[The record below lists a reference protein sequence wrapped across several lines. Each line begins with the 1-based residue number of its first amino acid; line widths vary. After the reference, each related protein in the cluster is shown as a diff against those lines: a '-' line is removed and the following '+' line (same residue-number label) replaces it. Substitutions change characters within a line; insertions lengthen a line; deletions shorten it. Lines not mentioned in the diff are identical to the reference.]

1 MAIAKQDF
9 NRGQVVNPL
18 STFGDDMQKFGI
30 NLRQQELDRLA
41 AERQANA
48 DKRAQEQLDLQKQ
61 QYADQQAAK
70 AAGSKYM
77 ADLGRVL
84 ESGVVSQA
92 DQAKLAALS
101 QNQTI
106 SPEERARQIDAMLP
120 KMSDA
125 YQKDTAGQLKLLQ
138 GVQASPLLDTRDKVA
153 LLGSLANPLEK
164 KLENDAVH
172 VHRLAELD
180 QAQKNA
186 LAVEA
191 LHNKNALARLDKE
204 MELKLDATMYYDP
217 AKNQYM
223 YGKDLSKLPAEQ
235 RAAFKPLD
243 VFKTDLEAAKL
254 AMQQVNAVWNE
265 DTRTFVP
272 AQEGTPGSR
281 LVNKDLVIPHGGSS
295 TAGGSNKTLEGTNKE
310 REALISMFTNIGT
323 GTQTAARDK
332 ILAATQTMNA
342 QGVPQ
347 HIQADII
354 NKALIIAREHSFAP
368 WRADIFNSEA
378 FMDAVSNDVKSYYEA
393 GTYKGVP
400 GGVPTKKQLEMY
412 QEELKKAATG
422 NSGKS
427 TTSSTAGKETLVPP
441 EQEGTWKEA
450 TPQDA
455 ADLKALKDQLSY
467 TSSPDKKSSLKR
479 QIALLEIKLANGG
492 SYDRVFA
499 APTDYW
505 SVD

>member
-1 MAIAKQDF
+1 MAISKLDF
-9 NRGQVVNPL
+9 ARGQVVNPL
-18 STFGDDMQKFGI
+18 DGIGDDLLKYSDS
-30 NLRQQELDRLA
+30 LKQQE
-41 AERQANA
+41 QNKIANA
-48 DKRAQEQLDLQKQ
+48 RAQEQLDLQKQ

-92 DQAKLAALS
+92 DQAKLAAIS
-101 QNQTI
+101 QNQAI

-125 YQKDTAGQLKLLQ
+125 YQKDTAGQLKALQ

-153 LLGSLANPLEK
+153 LLSSLANPLEK
-164 KLENDAVH
+164 RIESDATH
-172 VHRLAELD
+172 GYRMAELD

-186 LAVEA
+186 LAVEG
-191 LHNKNALARLDKE
+191 LHNKNALSRLDKE

-223 YGKDLSKLPAEQ
+223 YGKDLTKLPAEQ

-265 DTRTFVP
+265 DTRTFMP

-310 REALISMFTNIGT
+310 REALISMFTNTGT

-332 ILAATQTMNA
+332 ILAATKTMNA

-347 HIQADII
+347 QIQADIV
-354 NKALIIAREHSFAP
+354 NKALMTAREHSYMP
-368 WRADIFNSEA
+368 WRADIFDSEA
-378 FMDAVSNDVKSYYEA
+378 FMDAISNDVKGYYEA

-400 GGVPTKKQLEMY
+400 GGIPTKKQLEMY
-412 QEELKKAATG
+412 REELKKAATG
-422 NSGKS
+422 GSKTD
-427 TTSSTAGKETLVPP
+427 TTGTVKKDTIIPP
-441 EQEGTWKEA
+441 KQEGTWNET
-450 TPQDA
+450 TPQDVS
-455 ADLKALKDQLSY
+455 DLKALKDQLAY
-467 TSSPDKKSSLKR
+467 TSSPDKKSSLQR

-492 SYDRVFA
+492 SYDRVLA
-499 APTDYW
+499 APTNYE

>member
-1 MAIAKQDF
+1 MAISKLDF
-9 NRGQVVNPL
+9 ARGQVVNPL
-18 STFGDDMQKFGI
+18 STFGDNMQKFGI
-30 NLRQQELDRLA
+30 NLQQQELDRLA

-77 ADLGRVL
+77 ADLGKVL

-92 DQAKLAALS
+92 DQAKLAAIS
-101 QNQTI
+101 QNQAI

-125 YQKDTAGQLKLLQ
+125 YQKDTAGQLKALQ
-138 GVQASPLLDTRDKVA
+138 GVQASPMLDTRDKVA
-153 LLGSLANPLEK
+153 LLGSLADPLEK
-164 KLENDAVH
+164 RAERDATH
-172 VHRLAELD
+172 GYRMAELD

-204 MELKLDATMYYDP
+204 MELKLDATMFYDP
-217 AKNQYM
+217 QKNQYL
-223 YGKDLSKLPAEQ
+223 YGKDVAKLPADQ
-235 RAAFKPLD
+235 RSGFKPLD

-265 DTRTFVP
+265 DTRAYMPVP
-272 AQEGTPGSR
+272 DGTPGSR
-281 LVNKDLVIPHGGSS
+281 LVSKDLVIPHGGGSS
-295 TAGGSNKTLEGTNKE
+295 AGGSSKTLEGTNKE
-310 REALISMFTNIGT
+310 REALIATFTNTGS
-323 GTQTAARDK
+323 GTQTSARDK

-342 QGVPQ
+342 QGIPQ

-354 NKALIIAREHSFAP
+354 NKALITAREHSYMP

-378 FMDAVSNDVKSYYEA
+378 FMDAVSADIKGYYES
-393 GTYKGVP
+393 GIYKGVP
-400 GGVPTKKQLEMY
+400 GGIPTKKQLEMY
-412 QEELKKAATG
+412 QNELKKAATTG
-422 NSGKS
+422 PKND
-427 TTSSTAGKETLVPP
+427 TTGTVSKDTIVPP
-441 EQEGTWKEA
+441 KQEGTWKEA

-455 ADLKALKDQLSY
+455 SDLKALKDQLAY
-467 TSSPDKKSSLKR
+467 TSSPDKRSSLRR

-492 SYDRVFA
+492 SYDRVLA
-499 APTDYW
+499 APTNYET
-505 SVD
+505 VD